1 MTLEEKLEIE
11 REEGIEKGRKE
22 GLVEGE
28 QNKAIEVAKEML
40 ASKTMSKEIISQFTH
55 LSIKEIEEIEKKL
68 NK

>member
-22 GLVEGE
+22 GMT
-28 QNKAIEVAKEML
+28 EVAKKMIEEN
-40 ASKTMSKEIISQFTH
+40 MSKEIISKLTS
-55 LSIKEIEEIEKKL
+55 LSLREIEDIAKSL